1 MSENNQSPISTAA
14 GDNTSVAK
22 AESELNALWAKLA
35 GSDGKNPV
43 LRVTTL
49 NLVLYTGN
57 SDGVSTLLA
66 ELVEAHPCRAIVIQL
81 VNDPTEKLNTTPIL
95 FYRPAIGSAEMRQQ
109 VCCEEFLITAGPDT
123 SGRVAGAVQS
133 LLLSDL
139 PVYVTRNGDLR
150 LTDTL
155 FDGLGEVIAGL
166 IVDSGWFRAS
176 SDVRP
181 PLPGLI
187 V

>member
-66 ELVEAHPCRAIVIQL
+66 ELVEVHPCRAIVIQL
-81 VNDPTEKLNTTPIL
+81 VKDRKSTRLN
-95 FYRPAIGSAEMRQQ
+95 
-109 VCCEEFLITAGPDT
+109 
-123 SGRVAGAVQS
+123 
-133 LLLSDL
+133 
-139 PVYVTRNGDLR
+139 
-150 LTDTL
+150 
-155 FDGLGEVIAGL
+155 
-166 IVDSGWFRAS
+166 S
-176 SDVRP
+176 SHT
-181 PLPGLI
+181 
-187 V
+187 